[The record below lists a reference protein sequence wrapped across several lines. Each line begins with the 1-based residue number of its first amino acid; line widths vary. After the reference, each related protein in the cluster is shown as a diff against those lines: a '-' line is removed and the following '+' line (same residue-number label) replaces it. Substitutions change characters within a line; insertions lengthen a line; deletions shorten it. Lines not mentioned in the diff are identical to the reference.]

1 MPLFRSAGGG
11 QRVFLAAAAAFLLV
25 APFPSSAGWRVFF
38 LLWAGF
44 ALAFLARRGQQALEL
59 GRVPRAFAIAA
70 GAWIALCLVSLAWSV
85 DPAYTLDEARR
96 ELAYGVAVFL
106 VFFIGTRSVAALHLW
121 IATLFFGALLLG
133 LGEWLHMVFPRVWLF
148 RKSSMG
154 PGPLSTH
161 VVILA
166 PLLLVWAWRPPLGM
180 GQRPSVV
187 ALGALFLIAAG
198 MAGESRMLWPALLVA
213 AAVAFAVFA
222 LQAPPA
228 SAARET
234 AKRTFLVALAILPIL
249 MIVSTEY
256 KVRYYPK
263 AASAGE
269 SLELDERPLIWRLA
283 ASQAM
288 RRPWAGHGY
297 GREIVGSEIE
307 KGLAAAGVPKPFGH
321 GHNVFLDTVVQLGAI
336 GIVAFGALIA
346 ALAAAFWR
354 LRARGDA
361 MLIAL
366 CGLAMLAGYLAKN
379 LTDDFFHRPNS
390 LVFWAVN
397 GMLLG
402 LASRP
407 SAWESPRAAAAP
419 ATGTPEPSA

>member
-1 MPLFRSAGGG
+1 MPLLRSASGG

-38 LLWAGF
+38 LLCAGL
-44 ALAFLARRGQQALEL
+44 ALAFLARRGEQALEL
-59 GRVPRAFAIAA
+59 GAVPRALAIAA
-70 GAWIALCLVSLAWSV
+70 AAWIALCVASLAWSV
-85 DPAYTLDEARR
+85 DPAYTLDELRR
-96 ELAYGVAVFL
+96 ELAYGVAAFL
-106 VFFIGTRSVAALHLW
+106 VFFIGTRSVARLHLW

-133 LGEWLHMVFPRVWLF
+133 LGEWLHMFFPRVWLF
-148 RKSSMG
+148 RKASMG

-161 VVILA
+161 VLMLA

-180 GQRPSVV
+180 GQRLPVV
-187 ALGALFLIAAG
+187 VLGAVFLAIAG

-213 AAVAFAVFA
+213 AAVAFAVFS

-228 SAARET
+228 SASREV
-234 AKRTFLVALAILPIL
+234 AKRTFLVALAIFPIL
-249 MIVSTEY
+249 MIVSAEY
-256 KVRYYPK
+256 KMRYYPN
-263 AASAGE
+263 AASPAE
-269 SLELDERPLIWRLA
+269 SLELDERPLIWRIA
-283 ASQAM
+283 ASEAA
-288 RRPWAGHGY
+288 RSPWAGHGY

-307 KGLAAAGVPKPFGH
+307 KGLASAGVPKPFGH
-321 GHNVFLDTVVQLGAI
+321 GHNVFLDTVVELGAL
-336 GIVAFGALIA
+336 GIVAFGALVA

-354 LRARGDA
+354 VRTRGDA
-361 MLIAL
+361 MLIAM
-366 CGLAMLAGYLAKN
+366 CGLAVLAGYLAKN

-419 ATGTPEPSA
+419 ATGTPAPSA